1 MPTEL
6 SIDDIRTDGGTQPRA
21 EINRGIVSDYTEDL
35 ERGDTFPPVKVMYDG
50 EDYWLYDGFHRIEAY
65 REQGCSTITANV
77 EQGTKQDAQWA
88 SLASNQKHGLRR
100 SQADKRRAIKR
111 ELKGWGEEKSQR
123 QIADHVGVSTSTVHR
138 LTDTCSNRTP
148 DQKVTG
154 KDGKEYPAKRGTSN
168 IGESGGTSSSND
180 SQPDNTPYTP
190 DTRGDGAPPEQDT
203 AEPDDA
209 VTADEAVERVC
220 QRLKGIRTSSVF
232 GELKELRR
240 LREELGALHP
250 EHEDEVS
257 AELKKTARRLLDWAS
272 EFSSTQNEPI
282 LNYE

>member
-21 EINRGIVSDYTEDL
+21 EINRGIVSEYAEDL

-50 EDYWLYDGFHRIEAY
+50 EDYWLYDGFHRVEAY
-65 REQGCSTITANV
+65 REQGHTTITANV

-88 SLASNQKHGLRR
+88 SLAANQKHGLRR
-100 SQADKRRAIKR
+100 SQVDKRRAIKQA
-111 ELKGWGEEKSQR
+111 LKGWGQEYSDNR
-123 QIADHVGVSTSTVHR
+123 IADHLGVSNSTVSR
-138 LTDTCSNRTP
+138 YRRSLCESQSQTERT
-148 DQKVTG
+148 G
-154 KDGKEYPAKRGTSN
+154 ADGRTIDTSN
-168 IGESGGTSSSND
+168 IGGAGGTSSSTD
-180 SQPDNTPYTP
+180 SQSDNTPYGS

-203 AEPDDA
+203 ADPDDA
-209 VTADEAVERVC
+209 VTADDAVERVC

-240 LREELGALHP
+240 LREELDALHP